1 MHLRATNSHN
11 LNMSESTE
19 PARISFSKDK
29 VGNFQKGTT
38 GITGTSKKAIEP
50 SEQVDVESYEP
61 GNISYS
67 GSELLFRNLDALGQ
81 KLNFT
86 PQEQD
91 TEEDCVDTET
101 QQENHESNWS
111 DDLLENLSEEEVIKN
126 LNQHLGYRPA
136 TVDLAL
142 RFDENGNVLSQRVIE
157 PERKIKYEMTTE
169 QYVSYPKVIGKPIV
183 TWDSSGYP
191 TTRPPQTSF
200 DSTPSTAKDTFCRS
214 CGSKYLATDNFCG
227 GCGNKRI

>member
-67 GSELLFRNLDALGQ
+67 GSELLFRNLDALGK

-142 RFDENGNVLSQRVIE
+142 RFDENGNQLPQRVIE
-157 PERKIKYEMTTE
+157 SERKIKYEMASE
-169 QYVSYPKVIGKPIV
+169 QYVSIPKLIGKHM
-183 TWDSSGYP
+183 TWEPSYP
-191 TTRPPQTSF
+191 LTTPSQAPF
-200 DSTPSTAKDTFCRS
+200 DSTPPPVKDTFCRS

>member
-1 MHLRATNSHN
+1 
-11 LNMSESTE
+11 MSESTE
-19 PARISFSKDK
+19 PTRISFSKDK
-29 VGNFQKGTT
+29 VGTFQKGTT

-142 RFDENGNVLSQRVIE
+142 RFDENGNQLPQRVIE
-157 PERKIKYEMTTE
+157 PEKNPYKKREN
-169 QYVSYPKVIGKPIV
+169 IV
-183 TWDSSGYP
+183 TENIFEPGQPSSSHP
-191 TTRPPQTSF
+191 IAMPWKNSLIPAPPS
-200 DSTPSTAKDTFCRS
+200 AKDSFCRS
-214 CGSKYLATDNFCG
+214 CGSKYLTTDNFCG

>member
-11 LNMSESTE
+11 LNMGESTE
-19 PARISFSKDK
+19 PTRISFSKDK

-81 KLNFT
+81 KLNFI
-86 PQEQD
+86 PQEHD
-91 TEEDCVDTET
+91 VEEDCVDAET

-157 PERKIKYEMTTE
+157 PERKIKYEMTSE
-169 QYVSYPKVIGKPIV
+169 QYASIPKVIGKPIV
-183 TWDSSGYP
+183 SWQSGDYP
-191 TTRPPQTSF
+191 LTTPSQPPF
-200 DSTPSTAKDTFCRS
+200 DSTPPSVKDTFCRS

>member
-1 MHLRATNSHN
+1 MHLKATNSHN
-11 LNMSESTE
+11 LKMNESKE

-38 GITGTSKKAIEP
+38 GITGTSKKSVEP
-50 SEQVDVESYEP
+50 SEKIDVENYEP

-91 TEEDCVDTET
+91 VEEDCVDIDAEA
-101 QQENHESNWS
+101 QQENQESNWS

-136 TVDLAL
+136 IVDLCL
-142 RFDENGNVLSQRVIE
+142 RFDENGNQLPQRIIE
-157 PERKIKYEMTTE
+157 PERNPYKKTE
-169 QYVSYPKVIGKPIV
+169 
-183 TWDSSGYP
+183 D
-191 TTRPPQTSF
+191 RF
-200 DSTPSTAKDTFCRS
+200 DATMPSKFTPSLKTSNNQIVEVTAPSVKDSFCRS
-214 CGSKYLATDNFCG
+214 CGSKYLTTDNFCG

>member
-1 MHLRATNSHN
+1 
-11 LNMSESTE
+11 MSESTE

-67 GSELLFRNLDALGQ
+67 GSELLYRNLDALGQ

-86 PQEQD
+86 QQEQD

-101 QQENHESNWS
+101 QQGNHGSNWS

-126 LNQHLGYRPA
+126 LNQHLGYKPA

-142 RFDENGNVLSQRVIE
+142 RFDENGNQLPQRTIE
-157 PERKIKYEMTTE
+157 PERKIKYEMASE
-169 QYVSYPKVIGKPIV
+169 QYASIPKVIGKPIV
-183 TWDSSGYP
+183 SWQSGDYP
-191 TTRPPQTSF
+191 LTTPSQTSN
-200 DSTPSTAKDTFCRS
+200 DSTPPSVKDTFCRS

>member
-19 PARISFSKDK
+19 PTRISFSKDK
-29 VGNFQKGTT
+29 VGTFQKGTT

-67 GSELLFRNLDALGQ
+67 GSELLYRNLDALGQ

-101 QQENHESNWS
+101 QQESHESNWS

-136 TVDLAL
+136 TVDLVL
-142 RFDENGNVLSQRVIE
+142 RFDENGNVLPQRVIE
-157 PERKIKYEMTTE
+157 SEINSYKKTE
-169 QYVSYPKVIGKPIV
+169 
-183 TWDSSGYP
+183 D
-191 TTRPPQTSF
+191 RF
-200 DSTPSTAKDTFCRS
+200 DATMPSKFTPSLKTSTNHIIEVTAPSAKDTFCRS

>member
-1 MHLRATNSHN
+1 
-11 LNMSESTE
+11 MSESTE

-61 GNISYS
+61 ANISYS
-67 GSELLFRNLDALGQ
+67 GSELLF
-81 KLNFT
+81 K
-86 PQEQD
+86 QD

-191 TTRPPQTSF
+191 VTRPPQTSF